1 MAIAALVLGVGRIWN
16 LGQEALAVF
25 SLTLIAL
32 KLAGVIAWSWWWVL
46 SPLWIS
52 GIVVVAVVAG
62 LLVLI
67 CRDMSGRAPDPR
79 PEPPDGIRPP
89 PAPTWQELGQ
99 VAFGQVGHGSLEV
112 GPDQP
117 PQPSRGSAG
126 HG

>member
-1 MAIAALVLGVGRIWN
+1 MDVQLGIGRYADLVVFSIKMKQPQSVAGRIWN

-67 CRDMSGRAPDPR
+67 CRDMSRQASDPR
-79 PEPPDGIRPP
+79 PEPPDGMRPP
-89 PAPTWQELGQ
+89 RAPTWQELGM
-99 VAFGQVGHGSLEV
+99 
-112 GPDQP
+112 P
-117 PQPSRGSAG
+117 RGNAATQD
-126 HG
+126 